1 MKIKH
6 SLLKNQISRLGF
18 GAWGLGS
25 DAYGSISENKSLK
38 LIKHS
43 LKKGIN
49 FFDTSNIYGRGKS
62 ESRIGNF
69 IKSNPEKYRKKIFI
83 ATKCGT
89 LNHSVNSWKVPQDFS
104 IPNLKK
110 SINGSLERLNTK
122 YIDLIQLHSHQK
134 IY

>member
-62 ESRIGNF
+62 ESKIGNF
-69 IKSNPEKYRKKIFI
+69 IKVILKSTEK
-83 ATKCGT
+83 
-89 LNHSVNSWKVPQDFS
+89 
-104 IPNLKK
+104 
-110 SINGSLERLNTK
+110 K
-122 YIDLIQLHSHQK
+122 YS
-134 IY
+134 

>member
-49 FFDTSNIYGRGKS
+49 FFDTSNI
-62 ESRIGNF
+62 
-69 IKSNPEKYRKKIFI
+69 
-83 ATKCGT
+83 
-89 LNHSVNSWKVPQDFS
+89 
-104 IPNLKK
+104 
-110 SINGSLERLNTK
+110 
-122 YIDLIQLHSHQK
+122 
-134 IY
+134 